1 MHRPK
6 RGQALNEG
14 DLLFDSSFDAIFFW
28 HSTLERLPES
38 EACKVVKLVL
48 AAVGRRKAH
57 REIAQHPELGR
68 DLLHRTS
75 IKVLVGS
82 ERIQNLIELDLNH
95 ARRLSRNRCN
105 AINAHRVV

>member
-1 MHRPK
+1 M
-6 RGQALNEG
+6 
-14 DLLFDSSFDAIFFW
+14 
-28 HSTLERLPES
+28 
-38 EACKVVKLVL
+38 VKLVL

-75 IKVLVGS
+75 SKVLVGS

-95 ARRLSRNRCN
+95 ARKVKPQSVQFNNLRTAYMNLC
-105 AINAHRVV
+105 AMPIAYAEKYWALVPE